1 MVHRRLTK
9 KRPHNDN
16 AQRAKRR
23 PASQTPKAEPAAVSG
38 KPARSRAPKR
48 VKDAQPDRID
58 IRDWFYTP
66 TLVPLPD
73 ELINCGRVPAVL
85 DQGSEGAC
93 TGFALAAVINF
104 HLAERKIERLVSPQ
118 MIYALARRYDEWPGE
133 NYEGSSARGAM
144 KGWVAH
150 GVCEHDSWPTL
161 NERSLSQKLAKE
173 AARTPGGA
181 YYRVSHRNIRD
192 LHAALA
198 ETGILYMTL
207 MVHGGWDKPGPSTRA
222 IEFTQSGKPRSL
234 KIPVIR
240 RRGRAE
246 DGHAVAIVG
255 YTAEG
260 FIIQN
265 SWGKSW
271 GADGFALLPYED
283 YMLHATDVW
292 VAQLGVPISLHSWA
306 GQGADSAAGLH
317 RATGAI
323 PLSDIRP
330 YVVDVGNNGELS
342 SSGHYWTTEDD
353 VRRLFADVIPNAT
366 QGWKKKRVLLY
377 LHGGLNDEVAV
388 ARRVV
393 AYRDVLLANQ
403 IYPLHIMWESGVFET
418 LGSIVQ
424 DVFSDVDERAG
435 AVSDWVRKLRDGLG
449 EAKDRSVELTVAAL
463 GTAMWREMKEN
474 ARLASKHPDGLG
486 AMELVARYALAAL
499 AAHPPAERARW
510 EIHVVGHS
518 AGSIFAAH
526 ALKHLVQLGAALK
539 SIQFLAP
546 AITVE
551 DFKAFVAPLVEQ
563 RSCPLPSLYNLSD
576 AAERAETLGPYGKSL
591 LYLVSNAF
599 EGQRCKPLLGMTRF
613 LQGDEQGRRSDVD
626 AELAKLYAKKID
638 GRPALVISGAHR
650 NPGSACQS
658 VTHGGFDADPDTMNS
673 VLHRILDKAPAKLFT
688 DRDLSFKVRAGVFT
702 AEPPAQLGH
711 VELPKRRRVVANDQ
725 VRQRRLRA

>member
-1 MVHRRLTK
+1 MAMVQRKLTK

-16 AQRAKRR
+16 AQRAKR
-23 PASQTPKAEPAAVSG
+23 
-38 KPARSRAPKR
+38 KPARRANPGVADKRKARGPRR

-58 IRDWFYTP
+58 VRDWFYKP
-66 TLVPLPD
+66 TLSPLPD
-73 ELINCGRVPAVL
+73 ELVNCGRVPAVL

-104 HLAERKIERLVSPQ
+104 HLAARKVERRVSPQ
-118 MIYALARRYDEWPGE
+118 MIYSLARRYDEWPGE
-133 NYEGSSARGAM
+133 DYEGSSARGAM

-150 GVCEHDSWPTL
+150 GVCEHDSWSTQSD
-161 NERSLSQKLAKE
+161 RSLSEKLAKE

-181 YYRVSHRNIRD
+181 YYRVSHRNLRD

-207 MVHGGWDKPGPSTRA
+207 MVHAGWDKPGPSTRA
-222 IEFTQSGKPRSL
+222 VQFTQQGKPRSL
-234 KIPVIR
+234 RLPVIA

-255 YTAEG
+255 YTSEG

-265 SWGKSW
+265 SWGRAW
-271 GADGFALLPYED
+271 GAEGFALLPYED

-292 VAQLGVPISLHSWA
+292 VAQLGVPISLDNWA

-317 RATGAI
+317 RATQAI
-323 PLSDIRP
+323 PLADIRP

-353 VRRLFADVIPNAT
+353 VRRLFSDVIPNAT

-377 LHGGLNDEVAV
+377 LHGGLNDEAAV

-418 LGSIVQ
+418 LGGMVR
-424 DVFSDVDERAG
+424 DLFTDVDERAG
-435 AVSDWVRKLRDGLG
+435 AAFDWVRRLREGLG
-449 EAKDRSVELTVAAL
+449 EAKDRSFELTVAAL

-474 ARLASKHPDGLG
+474 ARLASKHPDGRG

-499 AAHPPAERARW
+499 GAHAPAERARW

-526 ALKHLVQLGAALK
+526 ALDHLVKLGGAFKTL
-539 SIQFLAP
+539 QFLAP
-546 AITVE
+546 AITNE
-551 DFKAFVAPLVEQ
+551 EFKSIVVPLVEQ
-563 RSCPLPSLYNLSD
+563 RSCPLPTLYNLSD
-576 AAERAETLGPYGKSL
+576 TAERAENIGPYGKSL

-599 EGQRCKPLLGMTRF
+599 EGRRGKPLLGMTRF
-613 LQGDEQGRRSDVD
+613 LLGDERGRRLEVD
-626 AELAKLYAKKID
+626 PLLAKLFAKKVD
-638 GRPALVISGAHR
+638 GRPALVIASPKGS
-650 NPGSACQS
+650 PGSASQS
-658 VTHGGFDADPDTMNS
+658 ATHGGFDADAATMNS
-673 VLHRILDKAPAKLFT
+673 VLHRILDKAPARPFSE
-688 DRDLSFKVRAGVFT
+688 RDLSFKVKAGSFHPET
-702 AEPPAQLGH
+702 APVLEH
-711 VELPKRRRVVANDQ
+711 VELPPRRAPANEQARRR
-725 VRQRRLRA
+725 RLGA

>member
-1 MVHRRLTK
+1 MAQRKLTK
-9 KRPHNDN
+9 KQPHNDN
-16 AQRAKRR
+16 AQRATR
-23 PASQTPKAEPAAVSG
+23 G
-38 KPARSRAPKR
+38 RATKR

-66 TLVPLPD
+66 TLAPLPD
-73 ELINCGRVPAVL
+73 ELINCGRVPAIL

-104 HLAERKIERLVSPQ
+104 HLAERKLERLVSPQ
-118 MIYALARRYDEWPGE
+118 MLYTMARRYDEWPGE
-133 NYEGSSARGAM
+133 DYEGSSARGAM

-150 GVCEHDSWPTL
+150 GVCEHDSWTTL
-161 NERSLSQKLAKE
+161 SARALTQKLAKE

-207 MVHGGWDKPGPSTRA
+207 MVHSGWDKPGPRTRS
-222 IEFTQSGKPRSL
+222 IQFTQKGKQRTL
-234 KIPVIR
+234 KLPVIR

-265 SWGKSW
+265 SWGTSW
-271 GADGFALLPYED
+271 GAEGFALLPYED

-292 VAQLGVPISLHSWA
+292 VAQLGVPVSLHSWSDE
-306 GQGADSAAGLH
+306 GADSAGLH
-317 RATGAI
+317 RATAAI
-323 PLSDIRP
+323 PLADIRP
-330 YVVDVGNNGELS
+330 YVVDVSNNGELS

-353 VRRLFADVIPNAT
+353 VRRLFSDVIPSAT

-377 LHGGLNDEVAV
+377 LHGGLNDETAV

-435 AVSDWVRKLRDGLG
+435 AVFDWVRKLRDGLD

-474 ARLASKHPDGLG
+474 ARLASKHPDGRG
-486 AMELVARYALAAL
+486 AMELVAHYALAAL

-526 ALKHLVQLGAALK
+526 ALRHLVQLGAALK
-539 SIQFLAP
+539 SVQFLAP
-546 AITVE
+546 AITIE
-551 DFKAFVAPLVEQ
+551 DFKTLVLPHVGQ
-563 RSCPLPSLYNLSD
+563 RRCPLPTLYNLSD
-576 AAERAETLGPYGKSL
+576 AAERAETLGPYSKSL

-599 EGQRCKPLLGMTRF
+599 EGQRNKPLLGLTRF
-613 LQGDEQGRRSDVD
+613 ILGDEEGGRDDVD
-626 AELAKLYAKKID
+626 AEIAKLYARKLA
-638 GRPALVISGAHR
+638 GRPALVIAGQQR
-650 NPGSACQS
+650 NPGSVSACA
-658 VTHGGFDADPDTMNS
+658 THGGFDADAPTMNS
-673 VLHRILDKAPAKLFT
+673 VLHRILDKAPTRPFT
-688 DRDLSFKVRAGVFT
+688 ERDLSFKRKAGLFT
-702 AEPPAQLGH
+702 TEPPAALGH
-711 VELPKRRRVVANDQ
+711 VELPKQRRRPANDQ
-725 VRQRRLRA
+725 LRQRRVG

>member
-1 MVHRRLTK
+1 MVQRKLTK

-16 AQRAKRR
+16 AEQAKRR
-23 PASQTPKAEPAAVSG
+23 STSKGAPAQLNAAPAAQSG
-38 KPARSRAPKR
+38 RRASKR

-66 TLVPLPD
+66 TLSPLPD

-104 HLAERKIERLVSPQ
+104 HLGARKVERLVSPQ
-118 MIYALARRYDEWPGE
+118 MIYTLARRYDEWPGE
-133 NYEGSSARGAM
+133 DYEGSSARGAM

-150 GVCEHDSWPTL
+150 GVCEHDSWSTL
-161 NERSLSQKLAKE
+161 SEHSLSQKLAKE

-207 MVHGGWDKPGPSTRA
+207 MVHSGWDKPGPSTRA
-222 IEFTQSGKPRSL
+222 LQFAQDGKQRSL
-234 KIPVIR
+234 KVPVIR

-292 VAQLGVPISLHSWA
+292 VAQLGVPISLHSWT

-317 RATGAI
+317 RATQAI
-323 PLSDIRP
+323 PLTDIRP

-342 SSGHYWTTEDD
+342 STGHYWTTEDD
-353 VRRLFADVIPNAT
+353 VRRLFSDVIPSAT

-377 LHGGLNDEVAV
+377 LHGGLNDETAV

-418 LGSIVQ
+418 LGGIVQ

-435 AVSDWVRKLRDGLG
+435 AVGDWVRKLRDGLG

-518 AGSIFAAH
+518 AGSIFVAH
-526 ALKHLVQLGAALK
+526 ALQHLVQLGAALK
-539 SIQFLAP
+539 TVQLLAP
-546 AITVE
+546 AITIE
-551 DFKAFVAPLVEQ
+551 DFKAHVVPLVEQ
-563 RSCPLPSLYNLSD
+563 RSCPLPTLYNLSD

-613 LQGDEQGRRSDVD
+613 LLADEQGRRNDVD
-626 AELAKLYAKKID
+626 AGLAKLYAKKVD
-638 GRPALVISGAHR
+638 GRSALVIAGAQR

-658 VTHGGFDADPDTMNS
+658 ATHGGFDADTQTMNS
-673 VLHRILDKAPAKLFT
+673 VLHRILDKAPAKPFS
-688 DRDLSFKVRAGVFT
+688 DRDLSFKVKAGAFT
-702 AEPPAQLGH
+702 TEPPAPLGH
-711 VELPKRRRVVANDQ
+711 VELPK
-725 VRQRRLRA
+725 QRRAPANEQTRPRRLGT